1 MKKYKVKSRLNEI
14 YIIEVDNSTIK
25 TLYHYG
31 IITSYQEI

>member
-1 MKKYKVKSRLNEI
+1 MKKYKVVSRLNKN

-25 TLYHYG
+25 MLYDKG